1 MDEQREDQ
9 QDTQLPSLLHLTRE
23 QVALAS
29 GTMLAAT
36 GVDLLAHLGP
46 TGLVVGGIL
55 AFAAARH
62 GQGLYAQVQGLLSP
76 APAPP
81 RRSRPM
87 KRRGDQRSVLD
98 RALGRF
104 PDALEAEGPLT
115 LEDENPVW
123 EETDRDE
130 PAVPG
135 VAREQRRTTSR
146 MLLDLAPDLHLD
158 LDDLAGKAIFIA
170 GIRRSGKTTL
180 GARIAEELG
189 KWYIPLFLPDL
200 EGDLLALAEVLPRA
214 IIAHGPRTETA
225 DYQSSAYTVHA
236 ATITVQN
243 AFTLGYDIL
252 DKGYQVLLDLASYP
266 SLEEA
271 IGVQVS
277 IIRGLFCWADEHPA
291 ERTTCQV
298 YLDEAQRYLPQTLDD
313 SVIQDKIVRSE
324 LLRAYMDIIAIGG
337 KRGIAP
343 VILTQRLAQVNK
355 KIMAQSE
362 VLFLMKQ
369 TMDNDLARCM
379 EYVKRS
385 TATEEMIARL
395 SPGQGIYIGAD
406 GTQRLT
412 QFHKRQSSGARSH
425 TPRAAVALR
434 YAQMPIQPIMPPL
447 AQPAS
452 PPYTQQQ
459 AVPAAS
465 PAETHQLPVSG
476 SIASKMVP
484 TRHTSAAI
492 SPELERALNAYKQ
505 GKTTCRE
512 LAADIGVGKTR
523 AAELIQQLKAKRLLA
538 GEEAV
543 SVRPFPRVTR
553 VVEHGGQRTWT
564 QRTDGRT
571 TGRES

>member
-1 MDEQREDQ
+1 MDEQHEEPSD
-9 QDTQLPSLLHLTRE
+9 DTAAPSLWHLTRE
-23 QVALAS
+23 HIALAS

-62 GQGLYAQVQGLLSP
+62 GQGLYSQVQALLSP

-87 KRRGDQRSVLD
+87 KRRGHQRSMLD

-104 PDALEAEGPLT
+104 PDTLEAEEDVLT
-115 LEDENPVW
+115 LEEEDPVC
-123 EETDRDE
+123 EETDREE
-130 PAVPG
+130 PAVLG
-135 VAREQRRTTSR
+135 VAREQRRTEHPR
-146 MLLDLAPDLHLD
+146 MPLDLAPDLHLD
-158 LDDLAGKAIFIA
+158 LDELAGKAIFIV

-189 KWYIPLFLPDL
+189 KWYIPLLIPDL

-214 IIAHGPRTETA
+214 IIAHGPKTETA
-225 DYQSSAYTVHA
+225 DYQSTDKVHC

-252 DKGYQVLLDLASYP
+252 DEGYQVLLDLASYP

-271 IGVQVS
+271 IGVQVAL
-277 IIRGLFCWADEHPA
+277 IRGLFCWADEHPA

-313 SVIQDKIVRSE
+313 SVIQDKIVRAE

-362 VLFLMKQ
+362 VLFLMRQ

-395 SPGQGIYIGAD
+395 WPGQGIYIGAD

-412 QFHKRQSSGARSH
+412 QFHKRQSSSARSH

-434 YAQMPIQPIMPPL
+434 YAQMPMQPIKPPL
-447 AQPAS
+447 AQPA
-452 PPYTQQQ
+452 PHPQQQ
-459 AVPAAS
+459 EQPTPK
-465 PAETHQLPVSG
+465 PAETRRLPETSTL
-476 SIASKMVP
+476 APKMVP
-484 TRHTSAAI
+484 TRHASAAL
-492 SPELERALNAYKQ
+492 SPELQRALDAYTQ
-505 GKTTCRE
+505 GHTKYRD
-512 LAADIGVGKTR
+512 LGHAIGVGKDK
-523 AAELIQQLKAKRLLA
+523 AGALIQELKRRKLI
-538 GEEAV
+538 V
-543 SVRPFPRVTR
+543 
-553 VVEHGGQRTWT
+553 
-564 QRTDGRT
+564 
-571 TGRES
+571 

>member
-1 MDEQREDQ
+1 MDEQREE
-9 QDTQLPSLLHLTRE
+9 QDDDTAPSSLWHLTRQ
-23 QVALAS
+23 QVALAG

-62 GQGLYAQVQGLLSP
+62 GQGLYSQMQGLLSP

-87 KRRGDQRSVLD
+87 KQRGHQRSVLD

-104 PDALEAEGPLT
+104 PDT
-115 LEDENPVW
+115 LEEEDVLTRADEDPVW
-123 EETDRDE
+123 EETEREE
-130 PAVPG
+130 PALLG
-135 VAREQRRTTSR
+135 VAREQRRTQRRR

-158 LDDLAGKAIFIA
+158 LDELAGKAIFIA

-189 KWYIPLFLPDL
+189 KWFIPLLLPDL
-200 EGDLLALAEVLPRA
+200 EGDLLALAQVLPRA
-214 IIAHGPRTETA
+214 LIAHGPRTETA
-225 DYQSSAYTVHA
+225 DYQSTYKVHC

-252 DKGYQVLLDLASYP
+252 EHGYQVLLDLASYP

-271 IGVQVS
+271 IGVQVAL
-277 IIRGLFCWADEHPA
+277 IRGLFCWADEHPT

-298 YLDEAQRYLPQTLDD
+298 YLDEAQRYLPQSLDD
-313 SVIQDKIVRSE
+313 SVIQDKSVRSE

-362 VLFLMKQ
+362 VLFLMRQ

-395 SPGQGIYIGAD
+395 WPGQGIYIGAD
-406 GTQRLT
+406 GTQVLT
-412 QFHKRQSSGARSH
+412 QFHKRQSSSARSH

-434 YAQMPIQPIMPPL
+434 YAQMPMHPIMPPR
-447 AQPAS
+447 AVATPQPVPPPQQQEQPA
-452 PPYTQQQ
+452 PKL
-459 AVPAAS
+459 
-465 PAETHQLPVSG
+465 AETRWLPETSTL
-476 SIASKMVP
+476 APKMSP
-484 TRHTSAAI
+484 TRHASAAL
-492 SPELERALNAYKQ
+492 SPELQRALDAYTQ
-505 GKTTCRE
+505 GHTKYRDVGQ
-512 LAADIGVGKTR
+512 AIGVGKDK
-523 AAELIQQLKAKRLLA
+523 AGALIQELKRRKLI
-538 GEEAV
+538 V
-543 SVRPFPRVTR
+543 
-553 VVEHGGQRTWT
+553 
-564 QRTDGRT
+564 
-571 TGRES
+571 